1 MLRKLLFLLL
11 IAALVPG
18 LMFASGK
25 IKGKVVDASSG
36 EPLVGANVIVVGTSM
51 GAATNVSG
59 EFNVLNL
66 PAGTYTLK
74 TSYVGYQ
81 AITLTNIR
89 VNDDLT
95 TDANFQLPAEGVTVA
110 TVIITAERP
119 MVNKSATS
127 AVRIIDAEFFD
138 KVPVRGLDAAVSLQP
153 GVYQQGTSVY
163 IRGGRP
169 DEVGYNV
176 EGVGVSDPLYGG
188 RGLSVTA
195 EAIEQVQVMAGGYN
209 AEYGGANAGIV
220 STQLRT
226 GSADTWKTSL
236 LAETDR
242 YTQVGDNSLGGY
254 SYGYG
259 DVTVTVGGPAPI
271 LGNKLRLFASGE
283 NTFYRDQNVS
293 VHSSPVSFVGPNA
306 LVSDQ
311 LLTPA
316 HPTSATAKSDTVN
329 LVLPGFAQGGA
340 GGDNHWIA
348 SGTALLDLNSLQIR
362 LSGSYGYEA
371 LHEQTTY
378 ANILNESRLP
388 LDITRDGLLN
398 LRVSHFVT
406 PTLFYEANLSYY
418 NNSYVTEDP
427 QLQGNVFA
435 YGDPAA
441 NAALGYNLEYQ
452 TTTKQWSNWPAYTF
466 FGGNFGLNAPGSQIA
481 GYDRRSEKSYSG
493 KIDLTDQLS
502 HNEFKVGGEY
512 ERYTIRRY
520 NPSQPF
526 SFYNDAQQASG
537 LALEELLLK
546 TGAAGID
553 SYGYDA
559 FGNQINGD
567 VLTPDGALL
576 EMGPRHP
583 VQAAAYLQD
592 KIELSD
598 IILNLGLRWDYINPD
613 SKDVPDPTALNF
625 NGDGFIFDNS
635 VLATKKTSQVSPRV
649 GLSFPASDRT
659 VFHASFGKFI
669 QQTKLRDSY
678 MGPGAWYAFAYSGR
692 YVTNSWGWGL
702 QPTRTT
708 QYEVGFS
715 QQMSDFASFDISAF
729 YKDIMDQIT
738 LNFYAPST
746 ATGKPY
752 YALVNGDFS
761 SSKGIELKLNLRRV
775 NRVSAQVNYTF
786 SDTRSTGTNNQ
797 NAGGLWSAGSVV
809 SLPKY
814 LTPVDFNAANRGN
827 MILDYRFAKGDGGP
841 ILQQMGLDFLLQFNS
856 GHSFTRLAIDQFG
869 PVGNADPRFRSPV
882 ETIGGSTTPWFFQ
895 LDARLD
901 KTFSVGN
908 LDLNVYIYVIN
919 LLDSDNP
926 VNAFLRTGDPKND
939 GWLSTPT
946 GQAALAQF
954 GQQYADLYNARY
966 NGENSG
972 NFGPPRQI
980 RFGLKLDY

>member
-1 MLRKLLFLLL
+1 
-11 IAALVPG
+11 
-18 LMFASGK
+18 MFASGK

-36 EPLVGANVIVVGTSM
+36 EPLVGANVVVLGTSM

-59 EFNVLNL
+59 EYTILSV

-81 AITLTNIR
+81 TITLSNVR
-89 VNDDLT
+89 VNDELT
-95 TDANFQLPAEGVTVA
+95 TESNFSLPAEGVQVGT
-110 TVIITAERP
+110 ITIVAERP

-127 AVRIIDAEFFD
+127 AVRIIDNEFFE
-138 KVPVRGLDAAVSLQP
+138 KIPSRGLDAAVALQP
-153 GVYQQGTSVY
+153 GVYQQGNTVY

-195 EAIEQVQVMAGGYN
+195 EAVEQVQVLAGGYN

-226 GSADTWKTSL
+226 GSSDKWRTSL

-242 YTQVGDNSLGGY
+242 YTQVGDNKLGGY

-259 DVTVTVGGPAPI
+259 DVTATAGGPAPI
-271 LGNKLRLFASGE
+271 LGNKLRLFGSAE
-283 NTFYRDQNVS
+283 NTFYRDQNPA
-293 VHSSPVSFVGPNA
+293 VHSSPVSFVGSNA

-316 HPTSATAKSDTVN
+316 HPTTGKSDTLN
-329 LVLPGFAQGGA
+329 LVLPGFSQGA
-340 GGDNHWIA
+340 GGDNHWTL
-348 SGTALLDLNSLQIR
+348 SGTALLDLNAIQVR
-362 LSGSYGYEA
+362 LSGTYGFES
-371 LHEQTTY
+371 LHEQYTY
-378 ANILNESRLP
+378 ADILDPNRLP
-388 LDITRDGLLN
+388 LDVTRDGLLN
-398 LRVSHFVT
+398 VRVSHFVT
-406 PTLFYEANLSYY
+406 PTLFYEANFSYY
-418 NNSYVTEDP
+418 NNSYTSQDP
-427 QLQGNVFA
+427 NFLGNVFQ

-441 NAALGYNLEYQ
+441 NAALGYPLEYQ
-452 TTTKQWSNWPAYTF
+452 STTRQYSNWPAYSF
-466 FGGNFGLNAPGSQIA
+466 FGGNFGLNAPGAQIA
-481 GYDRRSEKSYSG
+481 GYDKRSEKSISG
-493 KIDLTDQLS
+493 KLDLTDQLPQ
-502 HNEFKVGGEY
+502 NEIKVGGEY
-512 ERYTIRRY
+512 TRYTIRRY
-520 NPSQPF
+520 NPSNPF
-526 SFYNDAQQASG
+526 AFYNDQQQASG

-546 TGAAGID
+546 TGAAGTD

-559 FGNQINGD
+559 FGNSINGD

-583 VQAAAYLQD
+583 VEAAGYLQD

-598 IILNLGLRWDYINPD
+598 IILNLGVRWDYINPD
-613 SKDVPDPTALNF
+613 SKNVPDPTALNF
-625 NGDGFIFDNS
+625 DGDGFIIDNS
-635 VLATKKTSQVSPRV
+635 VLATKKTSQVSPRI
-649 GLSFPASDRT
+649 GFSFPATDRT

-669 QQTKLRDSY
+669 QQTRLRDSY

-715 QQMSDFASFDISAF
+715 QQMSDYASFDISAF

-738 LNFYAPST
+738 LNYYTPST
-746 ATGKPY
+746 ATGKAY

-761 SSKGIELKLNLRRV
+761 SSKGIEVKMNLRRV
-775 NRVSAQVNYTF
+775 NRVSAQVNFTF

-814 LTPVDFNAANRGN
+814 LTPVDFNSPIRGN
-827 MILDYRFAKGDGGP
+827 VILDYRFAKGDGGS
-841 ILQQMGLDFLLQFNS
+841 ILEQMGLDMLLDFNS
-856 GHSFTRLAIDQFG
+856 GHSFTRLTIDQFG
-869 PVGNADPRFRSPV
+869 PVGNADPRFRTPV
-882 ETIGGSTTPWFFQ
+882 EPIGASTTPWFFQ

-901 KTFSVGN
+901 KTISIGT
-908 LDLNVYIYVIN
+908 LDLNIYVYVIN
-919 LLDSDNP
+919 LLGTDNAI
-926 VNAFLRTGDPKND
+926 NAFLRTGDPKND
-939 GWLSTPT
+939 GWLATST
-946 GQAALAQF
+946 GQAAVAQF
-954 GQQYADLYNARY
+954 GQQYVDLYNARY